1 VSVRRRLFGRVLAT
15 LPLLLGVAALTFLL
29 VESAPGVPGDVLL
42 GDRPLPPEVR
52 ERLERAYGL
61 DRAPGERFA
70 LWLMALARGELG
82 WSWSRSMPVGRA
94 LAAALPATLLRSGA
108 ALLIHVLAGV
118 AIGVTAAAR
127 RGRLP
132 DRILTLS
139 TLALWSMP
147 TFWVGLMAILAL
159 AYGLPVFPPSSMR
172 SVGAAQ
178 LSLPARALDVLW
190 HLCLPAFVLGIS
202 SAAATARF
210 IRAGLVQTLDEEF
223 VRAAR
228 ARGLGGRRVLLV
240 HALRNA
246 LLPVINVLGLSLPIL
261 VSGSLVVEVVFAW
274 PGMGRL
280 TYDAILAQ
288 DVPLVLAT
296 TLLASVMVIA
306 GSLLADLA
314 MAAVDPRIRVA
325 PRGAGS

>member
-1 VSVRRRLFGRVLAT
+1 
-15 LPLLLGVAALTFLL
+15 
-29 VESAPGVPGDVLL
+29 
-42 GDRPLPPEVR
+42 
-52 ERLERAYGL
+52 
-61 DRAPGERFA
+61 
-70 LWLMALARGELG
+70 MALARGELG

-94 LAAALPATLLRSGA
+94 LAAALPATLLLSGA

-246 LLPVINVLGLSLPIL
+246 LLPVINIL